1 MKNLLSRG
9 GIEIIAVFLG
19 ISGGLWSEKQIE
31 LKNTLKSEVI
41 ALETIRDQFASDSLI
56 LTSIKN
62 SIKKEQKTIENLLKH
77 IQTDTILT
85 NKVLNSSIRDLLY
98 FSYFASDNSAYE
110 SLIKGAGKKIIQSDS
125 LARHISSVYAATY
138 KNLDDVFEFQKDV
151 LALKSYESFVNAGG
165 YMDSK
170 NFSITKSLN
179 QNQSEMFKEVFS
191 NNNFITQL
199 VFHYDTN
206 FFMISRYELAVKHLR
221 YTISMIDDYLK
232 TDI

>member
-9 GIEIIAVFLG
+9 GIEIVAVFLG

-62 SIKKEQKTIENLLKH
+62 SINKEQKTIENLLKH

-98 FSYFASDNSAYE
+98 FSYFASDNSEYE
-110 SLIKGAGKKIIQSDS
+110 SLIKVIEYNI
-125 LARHISSVYAATY
+125 
-138 KNLDDVFEFQKDV
+138 
-151 LALKSYESFVNAGG
+151 LKY
-165 YMDSK
+165 
-170 NFSITKSLN
+170 
-179 QNQSEMFKEVFS
+179 
-191 NNNFITQL
+191 
-199 VFHYDTN
+199 
-206 FFMISRYELAVKHLR
+206 
-221 YTISMIDDYLK
+221 
-232 TDI
+232 